1 MGKQRTQRR
10 RLGEAYCAMGR
21 EVMLLPEPPLHDIPL
36 LPENRLPAPPA
47 GRAASVPE
55 RPAYDGLTRVTHRQF
70 VDEYLVDGN
79 AARAARAA
87 GFSERNA
94 SHQGW
99 EMLRRPHIQAAI
111 QERLAELTL
120 DAGDLITRVRTRLES
135 IAFMPVAAM
144 WRADP
149 KRIRVI
155 MEAIDKLMK
164 LEERLS
170 RYNGLAFLENQYPDL
185 IGLSEEELDRIALA
199 GRAADG
205 EPAQGAT
212 EPHPVRQRDRGAGQ
226 AGPAG

>member
-1 MGKQRTQRR
+1 MAKQRTQRR
-10 RLGEAYCAMGR
+10 RRWEAYCPMGR
-21 EVMLLPEPPLHDIPL
+21 EVMPVPAPPLHDIPL
-36 LPENRLPAPPA
+36 LPEDRLPAQGA
-47 GRAASVPE
+47 VRVASVPE
-55 RPAYDGLTRVTHRQF
+55 RPGYDALTRVTHRQF

-94 SHQGW
+94 RNYGG
-99 EMLRRPHIQAAI
+99 ELLRRPNIQAAI
-111 QERLAELTL
+111 HERLAELTL
-120 DAGDLITRVRTRLES
+120 NAGDLITRVRTRLEA
-135 IAFMPVAAM
+135 IAFMPVASM
-144 WRADP
+144 WRADT

-155 MEAIDKLMK
+155 MEALDKLMK

-170 RYNGLAFLENQYPDL
+170 RYNGLASLENQYPDL

-212 EPHPVRQRDRGAGQ
+212 EPHPVRQRD
-226 AGPAG
+226 